1 MKGNKMAKP
10 MKVFKK
16 EHTESKYYNN
26 DEHDILNKILKDML
40 IEMMIHKGWVMEL
53 EDEVSSPGFEFVSG
67 PEINTMEQL
76 KHMADDI
83 IEVLSNVSTR
93 IDSMLDIE
101 RDEHGQRI
109 T

>member
-1 MKGNKMAKP
+1 

-40 IEMMIHKGWVMEL
+40 IEMMIDKGWVVNNRMDQL
-53 EDEVSSPGFEFVSG
+53 DYMAED
-67 PEINTMEQL
+67 IL
-76 KHMADDI
+76 R
-83 IEVLSNVSTR
+83 VLSNVSTK
-93 IDSMLDIE
+93 IDSMLHIE

>member
-1 MKGNKMAKP
+1 

-40 IEMMIHKGWVMEL
+40 IEMMIDKGWVVNNRMDQL
-53 EDEVSSPGFEFVSG
+53 DYMAED
-67 PEINTMEQL
+67 IL
-76 KHMADDI
+76 R
-83 IEVLSNVSTR
+83 VLSNVSTK
-93 IDSMLDIE
+93 IDSMLDIK

>member
-40 IEMMIHKGWVMEL
+40 IEMMIDKGWVVNNRMDQL
-53 EDEVSSPGFEFVSG
+53 DYMAED
-67 PEINTMEQL
+67 IL
-76 KHMADDI
+76 R
-83 IEVLSNVSTR
+83 VLSNVSTK
-93 IDSMLDIE
+93 IDSMLHIE

-109 T
+109 A